1 MAPPVASV
9 IAIDAM
15 GGDSAPGPEV
25 EGAVAAVRERGSRVI
40 LLGDESRL
48 RAELHRL
55 GAAHLG
61 ISIRHC
67 TEVITM
73 DDHPGQAVRKKRQS
87 SMRVGF
93 ELVRSGEAQAIVS
106 AGNSGAMLACGLFV
120 LGRMRGLDRPG
131 IAVIMPTLEPG
142 LFGAPPRIGECVL
155 LDTGANVDV
164 KPQTLA
170 QFAVLGAT
178 FAKLR
183 ATSPRLRPRVGL
195 LSNGEEASKGTALL
209 RQTHALLQASS
220 SRSFEYVGYVEGRDL
235 FQYRRPPGQALREG
249 GLDVV
254 VTDGFTGNVVL
265 KTAEGAGRFIADLLR
280 SEVKRSLLAK
290 LGALLMMPALNSL
303 KRVVDVDGRGGAPL
317 LGVNG
322 VAIICHGRASARAI
336 GRAIAVAEEHVQ
348 SGLVEA
354 TKVAVSAH
362 RFADGSASTDP
373 NTSQPEA
380 E

>member
-1 MAPPVASV
+1 
-9 IAIDAM
+9 
-15 GGDSAPGPEV
+15 
-25 EGAVAAVRERGSRVI
+25 
-40 LLGDESRL
+40 
-48 RAELHRL
+48 
-55 GAAHLG
+55 
-61 ISIRHC
+61 
-67 TEVITM
+67 M

-142 LFGAPPRIGECVL
+142 LFGAPPRVGECVL

-178 FAKLR
+178 IAKLR

-209 RQTHALLQASS
+209 RQTHALLQASPS
-220 SRSFEYVGYVEGRDL
+220 SSFDYVGYVEGRDL
-235 FQYRRPPGQALREG
+235 FQYRRPPGQSLREG

-362 RFADGSASTDP
+362 RFADSSASTDP

>member
-15 GGDSAPGPEV
+15 GGDNAPGPEV
-25 EGAVAAVRERGSRVI
+25 MGAVAAVREHGSRVI
-40 LLGDESRL
+40 LLGDEPRL
-48 RAELHRL
+48 RAELDKL
-55 GAAHLG
+55 GASSVG
-61 ISIRHC
+61 IPIRHC
-67 TEVITM
+67 SEVITM

-87 SMRVGF
+87 SMRIGF
-93 ELVRSGEAQAIVS
+93 ELVRSGEAKAIVS

-131 IAVIMPTLEPG
+131 IAVTMPTLEPG
-142 LFGAPPRIGECVL
+142 LFGAGPTIGQCVL

-170 QFAVLGAT
+170 QFAVLGAQ

-183 ATSPRLRPRVGL
+183 ATSPRPRPRVGL

-209 RQTHALLQASS
+209 REAHALLTAHPSAA
-220 SRSFEYVGYVEGRDL
+220 FEYVGYVEGRDL
-235 FQYRRPPGQALREG
+235 FQYRRPKGHELREG

-265 KTAEGAGRFIADLLR
+265 KTAEGAGRFLADLLR
-280 SEVKRSLLAK
+280 SGVERSPVAK
-290 LGALLMMPALNSL
+290 LGALLMMPALKLLRS
-303 KRVVDVDGRGGAPL
+303 VVDVDARGGAPL

-336 GRAIAVAEEHVQ
+336 ARAVQVAEDHVQ
-348 SGLVEA
+348 SGLIEA
-354 TKVAVSAH
+354 TQAAVIAH

-373 NTSQPEA
+373 KASQPEA

>member
-1 MAPPVASV
+1 M
-9 IAIDAM
+9 
-15 GGDSAPGPEV
+15 
-25 EGAVAAVRERGSRVI
+25 
-40 LLGDESRL
+40 
-48 RAELHRL
+48 
-55 GAAHLG
+55 
-61 ISIRHC
+61 
-67 TEVITM
+67 
-73 DDHPGQAVRKKRQS
+73 
-87 SMRVGF
+87 
-93 ELVRSGEAQAIVS
+93 
-106 AGNSGAMLACGLFV
+106 
-120 LGRMRGLDRPG
+120 
-131 IAVIMPTLEPG
+131 
-142 LFGAPPRIGECVL
+142 
-155 LDTGANVDV
+155 
-164 KPQTLA
+164 
-170 QFAVLGAT
+170 LGAT
-178 FAKLR
+178 FARLG

-209 RQTHALLQASS
+209 RQTHALLQGSPSS
-220 SRSFEYVGYVEGRDL
+220 SFDYVGYVEGRDL
-235 FQYRRPPGQALREG
+235 FQYRRPPGQSLREG

-362 RFADGSASTDP
+362 RFADSSASTDP

>member
-1 MAPPVASV
+1 MAPPMAPV

-25 EGAVAAVRERGSRVI
+25 EGAVAAARERRARVI
-40 LLGDESRL
+40 LLGEESRL
-48 RAELHRL
+48 RAELQRL
-55 GAAHLG
+55 GATHLD
-61 ISIRHC
+61 IAVRHC
-67 TEVITM
+67 SEVITM
-73 DDHPGQAVRKKRQS
+73 HDHPGQAARKKRQS
-87 SMRVGF
+87 SMRIGF

-131 IAVIMPTLEPG
+131 IAVTMPTLEPG
-142 LFGAPPRIGECVL
+142 LFGAAPRVSECVL

-183 ATSPRLRPRVGL
+183 STSQRLRPRVGL
-195 LSNGEEASKGTALL
+195 LSNGEEASKGTPLL
-209 RQTHALLQASS
+209 RETHALL
-220 SRSFEYVGYVEGRDL
+220 SRSPSSAFEYVGYVEGRDL
-235 FQYRRPPGQALREG
+235 FQFRRPAGLALREG

-265 KTAEGAGRFIADLLR
+265 KTAEGAGRFLADLLK
-280 SEVKRSLLAK
+280 SEVKRSLLAQ
-290 LGALLMMPALNSL
+290 LGALLMMPALQSL
-303 KRVVDVDGRGGAPL
+303 RRVVDVEARGGAPL

-322 VAIICHGRASARAI
+322 VAIICHGRSSARAI
-336 GRAIAVAEEHVQ
+336 ARAIAVAEDHVQ
-348 SGLVEA
+348 SGLIEA
-354 TKVAVSAH
+354 TKAAVEAH
-362 RFADGSASTDP
+362 RFADSSASTDP
-373 NTSQPEA
+373 EDQPTGG
-380 E
+380 